1 MCILWPFEASFG
13 SFESGLYTMFSVQAG
28 DALFDTFT
36 SMKLVNLFYA
46 TAFMYGFL
54 FFLVSIV
61 QNIFMAIVEDA
72 YISIKYAKNFE
83 WLNSG
88 QPMDEVTAENPVV
101 SPPGGKGG
109 GGFGGNNGAPPPPGD

>member
-1 MCILWPFEASFG
+1 
-13 SFESGLYTMFSVQAG
+13 MFSVQAG

-36 SMKLVNLFYA
+36 SMKEVNLLYA
-46 TAFMYGFL
+46 TLFMYIFL

-61 QNIFMAIVEDA
+61 QNIFMAIVEDS

-88 QPMDEVTAENPVV
+88 IPSDEAAEN
-101 SPPGGKGG
+101 
-109 GGFGGNNGAPPPPGD
+109 N